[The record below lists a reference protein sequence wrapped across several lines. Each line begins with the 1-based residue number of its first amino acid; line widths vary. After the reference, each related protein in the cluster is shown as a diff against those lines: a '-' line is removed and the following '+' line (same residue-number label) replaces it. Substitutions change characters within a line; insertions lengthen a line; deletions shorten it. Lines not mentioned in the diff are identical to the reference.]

1 MNPDIRALFPGADE
15 RVYLDTSA
23 RSLVPDPVREAVEAH
38 LRVRQF
44 EGGDKDTLW
53 AMVNRTREAFAKLIN
68 ADADEVAITKNVSEG
83 LNLFG
88 ASLPWQA
95 GDNVVLCPDLEHPNN
110 IYLWYNLK
118 ELHGIE
124 VRGVAAES
132 GHLSVAGMAAA
143 MDDRTRLVTLPTISF
158 APGFVSDVRGV
169 VQAAK
174 RVGALTMVDAAQSI
188 GAIQTDVRQLGLDAL
203 TVATQKCMMG
213 LYGSGFLYIRREVAN
228 QLVPVHVARYGIDL
242 DGAHETAFSEGELT
256 YKSGALRFDLGNY
269 NYLGMAAA
277 GAAIDLLEEWGM
289 DAVEGHL
296 RRLSAGFAQA
306 LIERGLPVA
315 GGTPGPHLAHIVS
328 VGQSGGG
335 RHYSADDPAMNSLHQ
350 SLLSQG
356 IQHSIRSGV
365 LRFSVGMHNNQSD
378 IDRALEAVDRWIL
391 ETGYAP

>member
-1 MNPDIRALFPGADE
+1 MNSDIRALFPGADE

-124 VRGVAAES
+124 VRSVAAES

-158 APGFVSDVRGV
+158 APGFVSDVQGV

-174 RVGALTMVDAAQSI
+174 RVGALTMVDAA
-188 GAIQTDVRQLGLDAL
+188 
-203 TVATQKCMMG
+203 
-213 LYGSGFLYIRREVAN
+213 
-228 QLVPVHVARYGIDL
+228 
-242 DGAHETAFSEGELT
+242 
-256 YKSGALRFDLGNY
+256 
-269 NYLGMAAA
+269 
-277 GAAIDLLEEWGM
+277 
-289 DAVEGHL
+289 
-296 RRLSAGFAQA
+296 
-306 LIERGLPVA
+306 
-315 GGTPGPHLAHIVS
+315 
-328 VGQSGGG
+328 
-335 RHYSADDPAMNSLHQ
+335 
-350 SLLSQG
+350 
-356 IQHSIRSGV
+356 
-365 LRFSVGMHNNQSD
+365 
-378 IDRALEAVDRWIL
+378 
-391 ETGYAP
+391 